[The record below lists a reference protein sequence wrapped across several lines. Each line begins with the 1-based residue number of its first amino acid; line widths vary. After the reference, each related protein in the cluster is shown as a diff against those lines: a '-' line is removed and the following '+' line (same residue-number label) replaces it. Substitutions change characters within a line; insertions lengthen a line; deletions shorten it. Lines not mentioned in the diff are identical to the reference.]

1 MFIKTL
7 TVGPFSVNCYIIGD
21 EDTKEVAVVDPGA
34 EWEYIY
40 QTIEKE
46 GYQIR
51 LIINTHSHPDHAGG
65 NSYLKRKTGAPL
77 LIHAL
82 DSRSLMLNI
91 NR

>member
-1 MFIKTL
+1 MFLKTL
-7 TVGPFSVNCYIIGD
+7 SVGPFSVNCYIIGD
-21 EDTKEVAVVDPGA
+21 EGTKEAVVVDPGA

-46 GYQIR
+46 GHQIR
-51 LIINTHSHPDHAGG
+51 LIINTHSHPDHTGG
-65 NSYLKRKTGAPL
+65 NAYLKRKTGAPL
-77 LIHAL
+77 LIHAR